1 MAKEIDED
9 VVKLS
14 LDNSNYE
21 SNAQQSINTTQRLKK
36 ELNFDNSKAFSGLV
50 KALNTIQFGEIEKG
64 INKLNDRF
72 SIAGTV
78 GAKILENSIESVIG
92 KAKGLFTAFSTVPLN
107 SGFGKFDEMTK
118 SIGTLYSQGKNTM
131 EEVKEEVGKLAWY
144 ADETSYSLTD
154 MTSNIG
160 KFTAAGASLKES
172 RIAME
177 GIANWAAKAGQNA
190 QTASRAMYQISQ
202 AFGAGI
208 MRKED
213 YKSIQTANMDTEEF
227 RKKAIEAGVALG
239 TLKKVG
245 NDTYT
250 SLAGK
255 ATFTTQQF
263 TEGLTQGAWFTK
275 DVMMK
280 VFNEYSSSM
289 DTLYDYY
296 EKTGKTTSSIIS
308 DIDAGLAL
316 AKETG
321 KSAEEIAKEA
331 GDETSDTYKRLGAD
345 AAKTFHDIG
354 AKIDEFSLKN
364 FKAAQEARTFADA
377 IDATKDAASSQWEG
391 ILEDIFGDYNEAVA
405 LWSGLAD
412 VLNDVFVGPLYNLR
426 DLMDEWKQLGGR
438 DDVIRAFVAVLN
450 DLNHIIQPIK
460 QAFQSVFPP
469 KTAQDIKNITGN
481 VADMAEGFS
490 LSYDQMNSLFHGFQI
505 FFTTIK
511 NLMDDIG
518 KVTKVVTDI
527 FTNAF
532 VPAVK
537 TLYNVTKPILPLL
550 TRILAVILVFKTIK
564 GFISVF
570 TSSMNP
576 LGGGLKLVLGILL
589 LMTANNVVKGLAK
602 NSESFQKLTA
612 AVTNSGPYKTLTSV
626 LNTLGGALTKV
637 FNVLAAIGSVIAE
650 RVGKQISDVKEQL
663 SQIDFHTATPEKV
676 GQAVGIVLASVL
688 KAVIAAGKVVLTV
701 VGGILVNVGKY
712 IVTYGGRVLKSAWD
726 TLAKLF
732 KPSDKVTTSMGSITN
747 AYAKSSAA
755 DGFKVMTADMKGV
768 SDSAGSLADSFV
780 KAGSVTAWF
789 ADLFFNKIPNAL
801 KTAFSSLGSFI
812 SKYQPILTSII
823 NAASRIV
830 VVLIYLKML
839 DRLDK
844 TLNNVATSI
853 GKLGNLGSIFDPFKS
868 VANTIATMFK
878 PSFGKTILQVAGAI
892 AIAAASITLLAL
904 IPYDKMQRGAIAI
917 AALAGGLSILSLI
930 LMEVSKS
937 INTMGLVG
945 IGSALAG
952 FALAVLAVGHAF
964 KVIAT
969 TVEGITDLPR
979 VFEALGGAVLMFVGS
994 MLLIDK
1000 VKVPLITTSIS
1011 LIAFS
1016 LAAAIATNIFSKI
1029 ALKLTKV
1036 FAEIVETIAN
1046 AAPNMTKDTASM
1058 GVAIGAFA
1066 VVIGA
1071 AVLIISKAV
1080 SNLGHGIGMF
1090 ALGVS
1095 ALLISIKMLNKVD
1108 LSGIGSIVI
1117 AVVALTGAVMGI
1129 IGLVTYLDRLK
1140 GMGPKRIAA
1149 ITKELKQISKMIT
1162 RLAVSVLILSAAMK
1176 LVSTIPTDK
1185 MSASLQAITNFIVGI
1200 AGSLAILKAVKGDL
1214 KGVAGTIATLT
1225 VSIIALTF
1233 TAAALGN
1240 LNLTRSLA
1248 GILMLDSIMLAIGAM
1263 VLMIGK
1269 ANLKKPLQTMLGV
1282 AALVVSIG
1290 ASLYIAGMGLA
1301 KLSAVPI
1308 QNILAVLAGY
1318 AGILFILESFKTSGT
1333 NTMQSILAISLMM
1346 VSIGASL
1353 LMAGIGLSQLTNVP
1367 IANIITVLLGYSA
1380 ILLVLGTMVTNKKTE
1395 MESILALSVL
1405 LVSIGGSLLLAGIGL
1420 SQLTNVPWQNIL
1432 SATLG
1437 LSAVIASLALLN
1449 SAGGNIASL
1458 IGLSVMLVAVS
1469 ASLGLFCAGLMLI
1482 KDVPVASIIAVAG
1495 SLAVL
1500 VGVAG
1505 AVGTYLPLAA
1515 PTLGALAVAL
1525 LGVAA
1530 AEAAFGL
1537 AALAISYGM
1546 NLIIKAITE
1555 LVQVLPAALKGIG
1568 EAGQYAGDIA
1578 KLAGSMVLLALG
1590 ITALSTAVLLATPA
1604 VLAFSIAS
1612 LGVSVGVTLVAKSIS
1627 VMADAIKKFN
1637 DVVGPVVKAA
1647 KDWGGELANN
1657 FGNGIKK
1664 GVGIVAD
1671 GAKSLA
1677 TAVWNF
1683 LHYSGGPEMG
1693 PLAGNS
1699 MEIFG
1704 NESALQW
1711 ISGFLNP
1718 VADGTAGAAGSLLG
1732 LDVKQGTK
1740 TGTEGAGTDAADS
1753 ILTEIQNKM
1762 GEFNSKGVL
1771 AGINTEGGLQSI
1783 LSGSKLDF
1791 SNWTS
1796 QIAGFFNGV
1805 NSTINATYKKN
1816 QSVSSDV
1823 GDAINEKLAIKN
1835 AGKKKSTQ
1843 KDLNPFEDL
1852 KFEDFSKKIEE
1863 STKALG
1869 DNTSGLGANTGAT
1882 GANTK
1887 AKGSNTD
1894 ALKKQQEALA
1904 VLNKYEVYANE
1915 VAAKYSET
1923 LGNTVPMDQA
1933 RAAVDALAEKLYEA
1947 SEATES
1953 YGDTTED
1960 RLTEIRKN
1968 FNKTFESIRDNL
1980 QSSMKS
1986 MSKWDKKAKDV
1997 LQPKKLLSNMKSQIN
2012 GATSY
2017 ATKLIQL
2024 QAKGI
2029 NETWLKELENQGT
2042 EALAEINSLLLM
2054 NATDFAEANQ
2064 LYAQRT
2070 IVANGAA
2077 ISALSAQVLANTK
2090 AQIEAQAAAGDATAK
2105 QTLAMI
2111 EANNQAIDVLAKYQT
2126 EYETVQDVVEDTINS
2141 QMDLFEKFDNKTDLT
2156 SKDLIENMRSQVD
2169 GISEWA
2175 NEITY
2180 LSTTAIDRGLLKKLT
2195 DLGPN
2200 GYEKV
2205 HAFVTM
2211 TSDEMAKANDLY
2223 ARSLSLP
2230 QDKSEQIAKSY
2241 ADSGEVSAK
2250 QYADALATYSQTN
2263 AQYQASINQFA
2274 TATSDSMKKSLN
2286 GKGTEAAQQY
2296 TSEIA
2301 TGISDNKQKGER
2313 AAMYA
2318 GEAVND
2324 GAKDGLEGAHD
2335 LGKNWAQ
2342 GLINGINSRKTD
2354 VYNAAYATG
2363 QSANSG
2369 FAKATDERSPS
2380 HIAEKMGTFWSL
2392 GIYKGVIALKD
2403 KIEGASTTVAKVLP
2417 TTLYSAINKANV
2429 LLNDPDLMA
2438 SPVITPVV
2446 DLSGIQ
2452 NGVASI
2458 NSMMPSVYS
2467 FNGIDESKLPQN
2479 AMNSFS
2485 ENFSMDTSHMNDGVI
2500 TEIRSLKDEISSL
2513 KEQMSSM
2520 EVRMDSGALVGELVS
2535 PMDAALGSRAMRSR
2549 REK

>member
-263 TEGLTQGAWFTK
+263 TEGLTTGAWFTK

-296 EKTGKTTSSIIS
+296 EKTGKTASSIIS

-469 KTAQDIKNITGN
+469 KTAQDIKNITSN

-626 LNTLGGALTKV
+626 LNILGGALTKV

-650 RVGKQISDVKEQL
+650 RVGKQISNVKEQL
-663 SQIDFHTATPEKV
+663 SQIDFPTATPEKV

-732 KPSDKVTTSMGSITN
+732 KPSDKVTTSMGSIAN

-755 DGFKVMTADMKGV
+755 DGFKVMTADMNEV

-823 NAASRIV
+823 NAASRIA

-839 DRLDK
+839 DRLDR

-892 AIAAASITLLAL
+892 AITAASITLLAL

-1016 LAAAIATNIFSKI
+1016 LAAAIATNTFSKI

-1036 FAEIVETIAN
+1036 FAEIVEAIAN

-1185 MSASLQAITNFIVGI
+1185 MSASLQVITNFIVGI

-1248 GILMLDSIMLAIGAM
+1248 GVLMLDSIMLAIGAM
-1263 VLMIGK
+1263 VRMIGK

-1546 NLIIKAITE
+1546 SLIIKAITE
-1555 LVQVLPAALKGIG
+1555 LVQILPAALKGIG

-1604 VLAFSIAS
+1604 ALAFSIAS

-1664 GVGIVAD
+1664 GIGIVAD

-1718 VADGTAGAAGSLLG
+1718 VVDGTAGAAGSLLG
-1732 LDVKQGTK
+1732 LDVKQGTE

-1823 GDAINEKLAIKN
+1823 DDAINEKLAIKN

-1852 KFEDFSKKIEE
+1852 KFEDFSKRLKNQR
-1863 STKALG
+1863 KPLV
-1869 DNTSGLGANTGAT
+1869 AT
-1882 GANTK
+1882 LPVLEQILELLERIQKRKVQILTLLR
-1887 AKGSNTD
+1887 SNRK
-1894 ALKKQQEALA
+1894 LWQ
-1904 VLNKYEVYANE
+1904 
-1915 VAAKYSET
+1915 YS
-1923 LGNTVPMDQA
+1923 
-1933 RAAVDALAEKLYEA
+1933 
-1947 SEATES
+1947 
-1953 YGDTTED
+1953 
-1960 RLTEIRKN
+1960 I
-1968 FNKTFESIRDNL
+1968 
-1980 QSSMKS
+1980 SMKF
-1986 MSKWDKKAKDV
+1986 MR
-1997 LQPKKLLSNMKSQIN
+1997 
-2012 GATSY
+2012 
-2017 ATKLIQL
+2017 TK
-2024 QAKGI
+2024 
-2029 NETWLKELENQGT
+2029 
-2042 EALAEINSLLLM
+2042 
-2054 NATDFAEANQ
+2054 
-2064 LYAQRT
+2064 
-2070 IVANGAA
+2070 
-2077 ISALSAQVLANTK
+2077 
-2090 AQIEAQAAAGDATAK
+2090 
-2105 QTLAMI
+2105 
-2111 EANNQAIDVLAKYQT
+2111 
-2126 EYETVQDVVEDTINS
+2126 
-2141 QMDLFEKFDNKTDLT
+2141 
-2156 SKDLIENMRSQVD
+2156 
-2169 GISEWA
+2169 
-2175 NEITY
+2175 
-2180 LSTTAIDRGLLKKLT
+2180 
-2195 DLGPN
+2195 
-2200 GYEKV
+2200 
-2205 HAFVTM
+2205 
-2211 TSDEMAKANDLY
+2211 
-2223 ARSLSLP
+2223 
-2230 QDKSEQIAKSY
+2230 
-2241 ADSGEVSAK
+2241 
-2250 QYADALATYSQTN
+2250 
-2263 AQYQASINQFA
+2263 
-2274 TATSDSMKKSLN
+2274 
-2286 GKGTEAAQQY
+2286 
-2296 TSEIA
+2296 
-2301 TGISDNKQKGER
+2301 
-2313 AAMYA
+2313 
-2318 GEAVND
+2318 
-2324 GAKDGLEGAHD
+2324 
-2335 LGKNWAQ
+2335 
-2342 GLINGINSRKTD
+2342 
-2354 VYNAAYATG
+2354 
-2363 QSANSG
+2363 
-2369 FAKATDERSPS
+2369 
-2380 HIAEKMGTFWSL
+2380 
-2392 GIYKGVIALKD
+2392 
-2403 KIEGASTTVAKVLP
+2403 
-2417 TTLYSAINKANV
+2417 
-2429 LLNDPDLMA
+2429 
-2438 SPVITPVV
+2438 
-2446 DLSGIQ
+2446 
-2452 NGVASI
+2452 
-2458 NSMMPSVYS
+2458 
-2467 FNGIDESKLPQN
+2467 
-2479 AMNSFS
+2479 
-2485 ENFSMDTSHMNDGVI
+2485 
-2500 TEIRSLKDEISSL
+2500 
-2513 KEQMSSM
+2513 
-2520 EVRMDSGALVGELVS
+2520 
-2535 PMDAALGSRAMRSR
+2535 
-2549 REK
+2549 

>member
-9 VVKLS
+9 IVKLS

-263 TEGLTQGAWFTK
+263 TEGLTKGAWFTK

-296 EKTGKTTSSIIS
+296 EKTGKTVSSIIS

-438 DDVIRAFVAVLN
+438 DDIIRAFVAVLN

-469 KTAQDIKNITGN
+469 KTAQDIKNITSN

-626 LNTLGGALTKV
+626 LNILGGALTKV
-637 FNVLAAIGSVIAE
+637 FNVLAAIGSVIAK
-650 RVGKQISDVKEQL
+650 RVGKQISNVKEQL
-663 SQIDFHTATPEKV
+663 SQIDFSTATPEKV

-688 KAVIAAGKVVLTV
+688 KAVIVAGKVVLTV

-732 KPSDKVTTSMGSITN
+732 KPSDKVTTSMGSIAS

-755 DGFKVMTADMKGV
+755 DGFKVMTADMNEV

-823 NAASRIV
+823 NAASRIAA
-830 VVLIYLKML
+830 VLIISKAL
-839 DRLDK
+839 
-844 TLNNVATSI
+844 S
-853 GKLGNLGSIFDPFKS
+853 NLGSIFDPFKS
-868 VANTIATMFK
+868 VANMIATIFK
-878 PSFGKTILQVAGAI
+878 PSFGKTILQVAEAI
-892 AIAAASITLLAL
+892 AITAASITLLAL
-904 IPYDKMQRGAIAI
+904 IPYDKIQRGAIAI

-930 LMEVSKS
+930 LMEVSES
-937 INTMGLVG
+937 INTIGLVG

-1016 LAAAIATNIFSKI
+1016 LAVAIATNTFSKAAAIATNTFSKI

-1036 FAEIVETIAN
+1036 FDE
-1046 AAPNMTKDTASM
+1046 
-1058 GVAIGAFA
+1058 IGAFA
-1066 VVIGA
+1066 AVIGA
-1071 AVLIISKAV
+1071 AVLIIPKAV

-1095 ALLISIKMLNKVD
+1095 ALLISFKMLNNVD

-1117 AVVALTGAVMGI
+1117 AVAALTGAVMGI
-1129 IGLVTYLDRLK
+1129 IGLVTHLDRLK
-1140 GMGPKRIAA
+1140 GMSPKRIAA

-1248 GILMLDSIMLAIGAM
+1248 GVLMLDSIMLAIGAM
-1263 VLMIGK
+1263 VRMIGK
-1269 ANLKKPLQTMLGV
+1269 ANLKKPLRTMLGV

-1290 ASLYIAGMGLA
+1290 PSLYIAGMGLA

-1546 NLIIKAITE
+1546 SLIIKAITE

-1604 VLAFSIAS
+1604 ALAFSIAS

-1664 GVGIVAD
+1664 GFGIVAD

-1718 VADGTAGAAGSLLG
+1718 VVDGTAGAAGSLLG
-1732 LDVKQGTK
+1732 LDVKQGTE

-1823 GDAINEKLAIKN
+1823 DDAINEKLAIKN
-1835 AGKKKSTQ
+1835 AGKKKSTR

-1852 KFEDFSKKIEE
+1852 KFEDFSKTIEE

-1894 ALKKQQEALA
+1894 ALKKQEKALA

-2029 NETWLKELENQGT
+2029 NETWLKELEDQGT

-2141 QMDLFEKFDNKTDLT
+2141 QMDLFEKFNNKTDLT

-2301 TGISDNKQKGER
+2301 TGISDNKQKGEK
-2313 AAMYA
+2313 AAKYA

-2324 GAKDGLEGAHD
+2324 GAKDGLEGAND

-2458 NSMMPSVYS
+2458 DSMMPSVYS

>member
-177 GIANWAAKAGQNA
+177 GVANWAAKAGQNA

-245 NDTYT
+245 DDTYT

-263 TEGLTQGAWFTK
+263 TEGLTKGAWFTK

-469 KTAQDIKNITGN
+469 KTAQDIKNITSN

-490 LSYDQMNSLFHGFQI
+490 LSYDQMNSLFHGFRI

-511 NLMDDIG
+511 NLTDDIG

-663 SQIDFHTATPEKV
+663 SQIDFPTATPEKV

-726 TLAKLF
+726 TL
-732 KPSDKVTTSMGSITN
+732 MGSIT
-747 AYAKSSAA
+747 SAA
-755 DGFKVMTADMKGV
+755 DGFKVMTADMNGV

-823 NAASRIV
+823 NAASCIA
-830 VVLIYLKML
+830 VVLILLKML
-839 DRLDK
+839 DRLDE
-844 TLNNVATSI
+844 TLN
-853 GKLGNLGSIFDPFKS
+853 NLGSIFDPFKLKS
-868 VANTIATMFK
+868 IANAIATMFK

-1036 FAEIVETIAN
+1036 IAEIVETIAN

-1058 GVAIGAFA
+1058 RVAIGAFA

-1095 ALLISIKMLNKVD
+1095 ALLISTKMLNNVD
-1108 LSGIGSIVI
+1108 LSGIGAIVI

-1140 GMGPKRIAA
+1140 GMSPKRIAA

-1233 TAAALGN
+1233 MAAALGN

-1248 GILMLDSIMLAIGAM
+1248 GVLILGSIMLAIGAM
-1263 VLMIGK
+1263 VRMIGK
-1269 ANLKKPLQTMLGV
+1269 VNLKKPLRTMLGV

-1458 IGLSVMLVAVS
+1458 IGLSVMLVAVG

-1546 NLIIKAITE
+1546 SLIIKAITE

-1732 LDVKQGTK
+1732 LDVKQGTE

-1863 STKALG
+1863 STKALDG
-1869 DNTSGLGANTGAT
+1869 NTSGLGANTGAT

-2141 QMDLFEKFDNKTDLT
+2141 QMDLFEKFNNKTDLT

-2313 AAMYA
+2313 AAKYA

-2417 TTLYSAINKANV
+2417 TTLYTAINKANV

-2458 NSMMPSVYS
+2458 DSMMPSVYS

>member
-412 VLNDVFVGPLYNLR
+412 VLNDIFVGPLYNLR

-469 KTAQDIKNITGN
+469 KTAQDIKNITSN

-589 LMTANNVVKGLAK
+589 LMTANNVIKGLAK

-663 SQIDFHTATPEKV
+663 SQIDFHTVTPEKV

-732 KPSDKVTTSMGSITN
+732 KPSDKVTTSMGEITN
-747 AYAKSSAA
+747 AYAKSGAG
-755 DGFKVMTADMKGV
+755 DTFKVMKADMQDM
-768 SDSAGSLADSFV
+768 SDSADSLANSFV
-780 KAGSVTAWF
+780 KTGSVTAWF

-839 DRLDK
+839 DRLDR

-930 LMEVSKS
+930 LMDVSKS

-1162 RLAVSVLILSAAMK
+1162 RLAVSVLILSVAMK

-1248 GILMLDSIMLAIGAM
+1248 GVLMLDSIMLAIGAM
-1263 VLMIGK
+1263 VRMIGK

-1333 NTMQSILAISLMM
+1333 NTMHSILAISLMM

-1432 SATLG
+1432 SAALG

-1449 SAGGNIASL
+1449 RAGGNIASL

-1546 NLIIKAITE
+1546 SLIIKAITE

-1604 VLAFSIAS
+1604 ALAFSIAS

-1732 LDVKQGTK
+1732 LDVKQGTE

-1791 SNWTS
+1791 SNWKS
-1796 QIAGFFNGV
+1796 QIAGFI
-1805 NSTINATYKKN
+1805 NSSGITGNLFGSTKK
-1816 QSVSSDV
+1816 SYSKSGGGGMPSDV
-1823 GDAINEKLAIKN
+1823 ARKMD
-1835 AGKKKSTQ
+1835 KKETQ
-1843 KDLNPFEDL
+1843 KDLNPFDDL
-1852 KFEDFSKKIEE
+1852 KFEDFASKIEE
-1863 STKALG
+1863 STKALDG
-1869 DNTSGLGANTGAT
+1869 NTSGLGANTGAT

-2029 NETWLKELENQGT
+2029 NETWLKELEDQGT

-2313 AAMYA
+2313 AAKYA

-2458 NSMMPSVYS
+2458 DSMMPSVYS

-2513 KEQMSSM
+2513 KEQMSNM